1 MNAPLRVF
9 VPGLPQGKGRPRLR
23 IVKGKGGQHFAS
35 AYTPAKTR
43 TYEGIIATAGA
54 AAMNG
59 AAPMTGPLT
68 LEFIAVLPVPQS
80 WPNWKREAALRGE
93 VLPTTKPDIDNLE
106 KALLDGFNE
115 IVWKDDV
122 QVVRVVKDKRYGEV
136 PGITVTV
143 SARGGQAAQDA
154 RKVAA

>member
-1 MNAPLRVF
+1 MTDSIGVF
-9 VPGLPQGKGRPRLR
+9 VPGLPQGKGRPRMR
-23 IVKGKGGQHFAS
+23 VIRKGAHAFAS

-59 AAPMTGPLT
+59 RAPLT
-68 LEFIAVLPVPQS
+68 VPVLLHFTAIVPVPQS
-80 WPNWKREAALRGE
+80 WPAWKQEAALRGD
-93 VLPTTKPDIDNLE
+93 VMPTTKPDMDNIE

-115 IVWKDDV
+115 VVWKDDV
-122 QVVRVVKDKRYGEV
+122 QVVDVTKAKRYGQV

-143 SARGGQAAQDA
+143 TPHAAQSAQEA
-154 RKVAA
+154 RRRAA